1 MFFVLV
7 WFLLWITSLNNH
19 QSLRFAVIA
28 ICGKQ
33 LSVVVLLIIT
43 QLSQAKPNHPC
54 HRPYF

>member
-54 HRPYF
+54 H